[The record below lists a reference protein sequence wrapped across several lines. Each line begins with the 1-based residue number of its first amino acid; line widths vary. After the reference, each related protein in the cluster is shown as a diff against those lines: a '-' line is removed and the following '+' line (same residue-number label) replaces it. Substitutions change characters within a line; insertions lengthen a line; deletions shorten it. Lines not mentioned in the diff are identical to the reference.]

1 MLADL
6 IYEEYKV
13 EEEDLMT
20 LMMNPSITGIKY
32 LLISSD
38 LRSISLVIPYED
50 RINNDGNDGRTIE

>member
-38 LRSISLVIPYED
+38 LRSMRPSIPYED
-50 RINNDGNDGRTIE
+50 RIGNDGNDGRTFE